1 MDRYAL
7 SRQAVVG
14 AVYLLAPVA
23 GHLIMSGHG
32 NLAELRSHSVN
43 RLGRFAK
50 ELHRRKVVRVGGA
63 YLAAAFLA
71 LQVVSSTFPAL
82 PLPEWADTMVLA
94 LLVLGFPVALALAW
108 ALELTPE
115 GLRGELSEEEAEDLA
130 VLRGLRDDSIAVL
143 PFDNLSTDPENEYF
157 SDGVTEDIIASVARI
172 RGIRVLARPSVI
184 RYKGARKPVRDIA
197 EELGVAT
204 VVTGSVRRSDGRLR
218 IVVQVVDARDDSHR
232 WSETYDRSL
241 GDVFEIQSEVA
252 ANVAAAVR
260 KELSHADRNRIT
272 ARGTVDGE
280 AYDLYL
286 RARFLWNRRDVGSVE
301 ESVVFFRKAADRDP
315 SFALAHAGLADAH
328 VVLGIYGVQAP
339 ADVYPKARAE
349 AERALALD
357 PTLGEAVASAACV
370 RAIYDWDWEG
380 AEEQFRHAIV
390 SAPSYA
396 TAHQWYATMVLTPQ
410 RRFAEAL
417 SELERAH
424 EIDPDSP
431 VVAASRGIVRFYER
445 DYSRARREI
454 EAVVGAHPHFGL
466 GHYFLAMCH
475 EAEGRVAQAA
485 ASAAESV
492 RLSGGSAETLAT
504 QGHALGRLGR
514 TAEAEAILTE
524 LHGRASGRYVS
535 PVLIALVLLGL
546 GREDEALAELERGL
560 EVKATELIWLGVRP
574 TWSVLERSQ
583 RFRAVLARMGLAA
596 LE

>member
-1 MDRYAL
+1 L
-7 SRQAVVG
+7 
-14 AVYLLAPVA
+14 
-23 GHLIMSGHG
+23 
-32 NLAELRSHSVN
+32 VN
-43 RLGRFAK
+43 RLGRLAK

-63 YLAAAFLA
+63 YLAGAFIA

-94 LLVLGFPVALALAW
+94 LLGLGFPIALALAW

-115 GLRGELSEEEAEDLA
+115 GLREELSAEEAENLA
-130 VLRGLRDDSIAVL
+130 ALTALRDDSIAVL
-143 PFDNLSTDPENEYF
+143 PFENLSADPENEYF

-172 RGIRVLARPSVI
+172 RGIRVLARPSVL
-184 RYKGARKPVRDIA
+184 RYKGARKAVRDIA
-197 EELGVAT
+197 TELGVAT

-241 GDVFEIQSEVA
+241 GDVFQIQSEVA

-260 KELSHADRNRIT
+260 KELSLADRNGIT
-272 ARGTVDGE
+272 ARGTADGD

-301 ESVVFFRKAADRDP
+301 ESVGFFRRAADRDP

-328 VVLGIYGVQAP
+328 VVLGIYGVRAP
-339 ADVYPKARAE
+339 AEVYPSARAE
-349 AERALALD
+349 AERALTLD

-370 RAIYDWDWEG
+370 RAIYDWDWVA
-380 AEEQFRHAIV
+380 AEREFRRAITL
-390 SAPSYA
+390 APSYA

-410 RRFAEAL
+410 GRFAEAL
-417 SELERAH
+417 TELERAH
-424 EIDPDSP
+424 ELDPESP

-445 DYSRARREI
+445 SYAKARSEI
-454 EAVVGAHPHFGL
+454 EAVVRAHPHFGL
-466 GHYFLAMCH
+466 AHYFLAMCH

-485 ASAAESV
+485 SAAAESV

-514 TAEAEAILTE
+514 TTEAETIHDE
-524 LHGRASGRYVS
+524 LRARASSRYVS
-535 PVLIALVLLGL
+535 PVLIALVLVGL
-546 GREDEALAELERGL
+546 GRTDEALAELERGL
-560 EVKATELIWLGVRP
+560 EAKSTELIWLGVRP
-574 TWSVLERSQ
+574 TWSVLGGSD
-583 RFRAVLARMGLAA
+583 RFRAVLARVGLPSP
-596 LE
+596 E